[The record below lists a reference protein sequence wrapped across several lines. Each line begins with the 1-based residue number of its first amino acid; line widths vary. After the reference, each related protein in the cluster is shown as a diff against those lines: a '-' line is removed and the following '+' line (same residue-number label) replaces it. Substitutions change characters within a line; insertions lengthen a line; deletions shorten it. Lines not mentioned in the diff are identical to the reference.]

1 MNVRDPIRLEIFK
14 NALESIA
21 DGMALTIVRTSRST
35 IVRSC
40 LDFSTG
46 VLDGNG
52 ELVGQG
58 ACLPMHLGGM
68 MPALKA
74 CLDRY
79 DGDVNPGDILVSNDP
94 YEGGSHLPDIFLY
107 KPVFVGGIITGYM
120 CAMAQHTD
128 IGGRVAGGNACDST
142 EIYQEGLRIP
152 PLKLYREGVPD
163 ETLFRILEKAV
174 RLPDKVLGD
183 LTAQITALDYGQSG
197 WIKLVERF
205 GVEGF
210 SSAIEE
216 LLDYTEE
223 LTRQALL
230 TLPNGTWSFTD
241 YIDDDGFGVGPI
253 PIVTTL
259 TKEGDALY
267 ADFTGTGPQAKGA
280 INPVKATSEGMVYA
294 ALKTALGALGAE
306 IPNTSGYFRPVT
318 MHMPAGS
325 FINPNPPAPVA
336 ARSMGCIR
344 LFQSIMGAFAQMLPQ
359 AIPACSG
366 GSEYGSGISG
376 YDKSKTPWKPW
387 IQMDFA
393 NETAIGGFSY
403 KDGTDAQ
410 GCYNTNLANIPVE
423 EIEAEQPLLVEEY
436 ALVPDTEG
444 AGMYRGGLGMS
455 RKYRYLLDETLV
467 QMRADREE
475 HTPYGLFGGEPS
487 APTEIDVQTGDQVK
501 RMPTKFLATFDAGD
515 TLRIQWPGAGGWG
528 NPLERSPEL
537 LLDDVI
543 EEKITV
549 GRARSVYGVVID
561 DVARTVDQEQT
572 HSLRHGTPGKNSK
585 G

>member
-35 IVRSC
+35 VVRSC

-58 ACLPMHLGGM
+58 MCLPMHLGGM
-68 MPALKA
+68 MPGLKA
-74 CLDRY
+74 CLERY

-120 CAMAQHTD
+120 CAMAHHTD

-197 WIKLVERF
+197 WMKLVERF

-210 SSAIEE
+210 SSATEE

-253 PIVTTL
+253 PIVTAL
-259 TKEGDALY
+259 TKEGDALH

-280 INPVKATSEGMVYA
+280 INPVKATSEGMVFA

-318 MHMPAGS
+318 MHMPEGS

-344 LFQSIMGAFAQMLPQ
+344 LSSRL
-359 AIPACSG
+359 
-366 GSEYGSGISG
+366 
-376 YDKSKTPWKPW
+376 W
-387 IQMDFA
+387 
-393 NETAIGGFSY
+393 
-403 KDGTDAQ
+403 
-410 GCYNTNLANIPVE
+410 V
-423 EIEAEQPLLVEEY
+423 PLLRCFPRQY
-436 ALVPDTEG
+436 RRVPVAVSTVQ
-444 AGMYRGGLGMS
+444 AFPGMISLKPLGSLGS
-455 RKYRYLLDETLV
+455 RW
-467 QMRADREE
+467 
-475 HTPYGLFGGEPS
+475 
-487 APTEIDVQTGDQVK
+487 
-501 RMPTKFLATFDAGD
+501 
-515 TLRIQWPGAGGWG
+515 TLRLKQLSEAFLIRMGPMLRVAMTIL
-528 NPLERSPEL
+528 PIFL
-537 LLDDVI
+537 L
-543 EEKITV
+543 K
-549 GRARSVYGVVID
+549 
-561 DVARTVDQEQT
+561 
-572 HSLRHGTPGKNSK
+572 K
-585 G
+585 